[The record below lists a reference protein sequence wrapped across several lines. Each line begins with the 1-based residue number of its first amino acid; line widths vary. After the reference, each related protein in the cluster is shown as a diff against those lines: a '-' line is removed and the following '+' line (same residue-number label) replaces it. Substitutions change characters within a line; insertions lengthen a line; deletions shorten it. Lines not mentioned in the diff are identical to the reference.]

1 MTSLFDHHAAAL
13 RPRLR
18 GWFHAAACI
27 AAITLAPI
35 VIVSAPG
42 GSPRGVIAL
51 YAGAIV
57 ALFGV
62 SAIYHRIPWAHRA
75 REIVKTVDHSMIFVA
90 IAATYTPVAVFG
102 LGGDTRLLLLLVVWI
117 GAGVGVASK
126 ILWPQAPTAFAVAL
140 YLAVGWA
147 ALLVVDDLWRSLGVA
162 GFVLLI
168 VGGVLYSSGAVIY
181 AFRHPDPWP
190 RWFGYHELFH
200 VLVIAA
206 AAVHYV
212 AVTFVALPKA

>member
-27 AAITLAPI
+27 AAVTLAPI
-35 VIVSAPG
+35 VIVAAPG
-42 GSPRGVIAL
+42 GAPRGVIAL

-57 ALFGV
+57 ALFGI
-62 SAIYHRIPWAHRA
+62 SAVYHRVPWAHRA
-75 REIVKTVDHSMIFVA
+75 REIMKTLDHSMIFVA
-90 IAATYTPVAVFG
+90 IAATYTPVAAFG
-102 LGGDTRLLLLLVVWI
+102 LHGDDRLMLLLVVWI
-117 GAGVGVASK
+117 GAAVGVASK
-126 ILWPQAPTAFAVAL
+126 ILWPGAPKALAVAT

-147 ALLVVDDLWRSLGVA
+147 ALLVIDDLWRSLGVA

-168 VGGVLYSSGAVIY
+168 VGGLLYSGGALIY
-181 AFRHPDPWP
+181 ALRNPDPWP